1 VVVVEKRIGVFVWGR
16 GDVYRTGGMILTWV
30 CVMMCYCSKRV
41 HGRVSKEEVPE
52 PRVALLGLG
61 GRI

>member
-1 VVVVEKRIGVFVWGR
+1 VFVWGR